1 MLILRRKRQD
11 EKDATMSKVRT
22 PVFHRTAPAIGL
34 VASAI
39 LLIAAPSFAADEPA
53 SDKGAA
59 VTVVKAT
66 KTCFAATV
74 DVFGIVIAKE
84 EVAVRPDRLG
94 LKVADVLVEPGDTVT
109 SGQTMARLGNPEGGT
124 IAVTA
129 PVAGTVS
136 ASSAT
141 IGASATGREPLFS
154 IIARNEFDLVGQVP
168 ARHLA
173 RLAQNQSASVK
184 VLGAD
189 EMQGKVR
196 RVSASVEPNSQL
208 GQVVVTIS
216 SSKRLLANASGK
228 ATIKT
233 GESCNVAVP
242 LTAVLYGNA
251 GTVVQLV
258 RRQQIETK
266 RVETGLMS
274 GGEIEI
280 REGLTEGD
288 IVVARA
294 GALLREG
301 DPVRPISA
309 AVEAGK
315 N

>member
-1 MLILRRKRQD
+1 LRGARQHK
-11 EKDATMSKVRT
+11 KDTMMSKAPT
-22 PVFHRTAPAIGL
+22 PGFSLTLRAIGL
-34 VASAI
+34 AASAMLLVAS
-39 LLIAAPSFAADEPA
+39 PGFAADEPEIG
-53 SDKGAA
+53 KGAA
-59 VTVVKAT
+59 VTVVKAA

-84 EVAVRPDRLG
+84 EVSVRPDRPG

-109 SGQTMARLGNPEGGT
+109 SGQALARLGNPEGGT
-124 IAVTA
+124 LAVTA
-129 PVAGTVS
+129 PVAGIVG
-136 ASSAT
+136 ASSAV
-141 IGASATGREPLFS
+141 IGAAASGREPLFS

-168 ARHLA
+168 ARHLSK
-173 RLAQNQSASVK
+173 LAANQPAGVK
-184 VLGAD
+184 VLGSE

-208 GQVVVTIS
+208 GQVVVAIS

-251 GTVVQLV
+251 GTVVQVV

-280 REGLTEGD
+280 REGLSEGD
-288 IVVARA
+288 VVVARA

-301 DPVRPISA
+301 DPVRPVA
-309 AVEAGK
+309 AAADTSK